1 MLGLPAGFA
10 RNFNMWGGV
19 GWGVSTLVFMC
30 THGTLLVCWCVHMVR
45 CWCGTLLVCWCVHGV
60 CVHMVRCWCV
70 DVYTWYALGWGVST
84 GGVHVYT
91 WYAAGVLMCTHGTWG
106 GVGCVNVGRWCSCVH
121 MVRCWCVDVYTW
133 YVGWGGVC
141 QRWCSCV
148 HMVRC
153 WCADVYTWYAAGVL
167 MCTHGALLVCSCVHM
182 VRCWCVDVYTWYVGW
197 GGVCQRWC
205 SCVHMVHCWCVDVYT
220 WYVGWGGVC
229 QRWCSCVY
237 MVRCWCVDVYTWYA
251 AGVFMCTHGTLLVC
265 WCVHMVRCWCV
276 HVYTWYAAGVFMCA
290 HGTLLV
296 CHVQTYHAIA
306 VSCLIVHR
314 FLILIGFNVFLLA
327 MCLLSVWLFL
337 FTSGVCDIY
346 IYMYVYFMSV
356 YICMQIVSN
365 GNAVNY
371 RWLLIFPPDLAKK
384 TQVWTLS
391 KHSMINCIWK
401 KDMKSTCEQPHFIWK
416 KHSKI
421 NTMTTRTTNGC
432 GYSSHVV
439 TVDLVPSRANPPGG
453 ANMLQSLFHK
463 TIQETPLVDGNM
475 WLPPRLPA
483 LSLRN
488 AQLVFSRRQLNMGHP
503 SRLGLGTSC
512 DQLKDGA
519 HFWSSTSEV
528 VDFGPLNDNY
538 TLSFLRAHDN
548 HITTIWMLR
557 TGGKLHQMGLIL
569 FADLWEFA
577 EILGEFPLPCWLP
590 HGLTK
595 WIGT

>member
-1 MLGLPAGFA
+1 MLGLPGGFA
-10 RNFNMWGGV
+10 RNFKHVGWGGVGWGCVNVGVHVYTSYAAGVLMCTHGTWGGV

-30 THGTLLVCWCVHMVR
+30 THGTLLVCLMCTHGTLLVCWCVHMVR
-45 CWCGTLLVCWCVHGV
+45 CWCVHVYTSYAAGVLMCTHGTWGGVGWGVSTLVFMCTHGTLLVRW

-70 DVYTWYALGWGVST
+70 DVYTWCAAGVFMCTHGTLLVCWCVHMVRGVGWGGV
-84 GGVHVYT
+84 GCVNVGVHVYT
-91 WYAAGVLMCTHGTWG
+91 WYAAGVLMCTHGTLLVCW
-106 GVGCVNVGRWCSCVH
+106 CVH
-121 MVRCWCVDVYTW
+121 MVRCWCVHAYTW
-133 YVGWGGVC
+133 CAAGVLMCTHGTWGGVGWGGVC

-153 WCADVYTWYAAGVL
+153 WCVDVYTWYAAGVL
-167 MCTHGALLVCSCVHM
+167 MCTHGTLLVCS
-182 VRCWCVDVYTWYVGW
+182 
-197 GGVCQRWC
+197 
-205 SCVHMVHCWCVDVYT
+205 
-220 WYVGWGGVC
+220 
-229 QRWCSCVY
+229 
-237 MVRCWCVDVYTWYA
+237 
-251 AGVFMCTHGTLLVC
+251 
-265 WCVHMVRCWCV
+265 CVHMVRCWCV

-391 KHSMINCIWK
+391 KHSMINCIWQK
-401 KDMKSTCEQPHFIWK
+401 YEVYLWTTTFYMK

-519 HFWSSTSEV
+519 HFGHWHPKWWIFPHRMTIIPCHFYE
-528 VDFGPLNDNY
+528 
-538 TLSFLRAHDN
+538 HM
-548 HITTIWMLR
+548 ITTSQPSHYECCGL
-557 TGGKLHQMGLIL
+557 GKTTPNGFI
-569 FADLWEFA
+569 
-577 EILGEFPLPCWLP
+577 
-590 HGLTK
+590 
-595 WIGT
+595 